1 MGIFETDVYG
11 RVLMLVG
18 ATIAVATVVMIYFW
32 NEESHDI
39 PLWCIIA
46 SAVVIVLV
54 AFEWNR
60 WTRRRAMQMQMQMQR
75 GDPSH
80 PRLGASALG
89 HSEGASALGRSDGGS
104 ALGRSEG
111 ASALG
116 RSDGGSVARD
126 VDAESL
132 FNLSESF
139 MTVKSFPKA
148 RGYL

>member
-60 WTRRRAMQMQMQMQR
+60 WTRRRPAPGR
-75 GDPSH
+75 
-80 PRLGASALG
+80 
-89 HSEGASALGRSDGGS
+89 SEGASALGRSD
-104 ALGRSEG
+104 G

-139 MTVKSFPKA
+139 MTVQSFPKA

>member
-104 ALGRSEG
+104 
-111 ASALG
+111 
-116 RSDGGSVARD
+116 VARD